1 MDDSSVPA
9 RPWASAAKRV
19 ARRRS
24 TPPLD
29 REQVVAAALTMVDR
43 DGLEAFSIRRLAT
56 QLGVTPM
63 ALYWHVSDRSELLE
77 LVGHAVL
84 AEVVVPPR
92 TGDWR
97 TQLHDVHRALLEA
110 VLRHPNT
117 ADVLIG
123 KARYGP
129 AGITLFESILEI
141 LLEAGF
147 APEAAFD
154 AYQAL
159 YLFTLGFTAT
169 ASRSPAFVE
178 SQRQGLDYLRSLPT
192 DRFGAIRAV
201 APHIGR
207 RSLSAQLD
215 LGLDIVI
222 DGIAARLPRP

>member
-1 MDDSSVPA
+1 MDPEPA
-9 RPWASAAKRV
+9 IPPRPWAPKTPAP
-19 ARRRS
+19 RRRAA
-24 TPPLD
+24 PNLD
-29 REQVVAAALTMVDR
+29 REQVVAAALGMVDR
-43 DGLEAFSIRRLAT
+43 DGLDEFSVRRLAT

-63 ALYWHVSDRSELLE
+63 ALYWHVADRSELLE

-84 AEVVVPPR
+84 AEVVLPPR
-92 TGDWR
+92 DGNWR
-97 TQLHDVHRALLEA
+97 VQLRDVHRALLVA

-117 ADVLIG
+117 ADLLVG
-123 KARYGP
+123 RARYGP
-129 AGITLFESILEI
+129 HGIALFETILEI

-147 APEAAFD
+147 TPETAFD
-154 AYQAL
+154 AYQSL

-178 SQRQGLDYLRSLPT
+178 VQRQGLGYLLSLPT

-207 RSLSAQLD
+207 RSLDEQME

-222 DGIAARLPRP
+222 EGIAARLPRP